1 MLRTAVDFVTAI
13 STVEVSI
20 TDFTLRD
27 AVASGLTLE
36 LITAAC

>member
-13 STVEVSI
+13 RTVKVTV

-36 LITAAC
+36 LIVAAC